1 MAAFSA
7 MLGLGAISPFLP
19 ELAKQHGANGFWLGM
34 IFAGFGISRSIV
46 VPLVGKYADTIGRKA
61 FVSAG
66 LFLYTIIV
74 LTYPMTD
81 NIFSLTMVR
90 LVHGLAVG
98 MIIPA
103 LMVYIGDLIEK
114 GAAGVSTGL
123 LNMMF
128 YLGLAAGPFIGGY
141 IGYHYGF
148 DSVFYLMSLFGGIT
162 FVIVVLFL
170 PESFPGEDEIKEEKE
185 KVTVGSLLKYDL
197 IKAVL
202 IAAVLITLM
211 TVTFIAFV
219 PSLADKI
226 KMDPNHI
233 GIILSV
239 GILLAGLLQIPMSR
253 IAGGLDKAGKMIQIG
268 TGTTIAMFALFV
280 MPFCPDFKALLLA
293 GSILG
298 LGISTSTS
306 ALLSISVDIG
316 KKAGMSMWMAMYYT
330 ATNVGIIVTPLLAG
344 IIMDFLGI
352 DVVFYL
358 FGLLGF
364 FAVLAGGHY
373 ICKRAKLKKGE

>member
-1 MAAFSA
+1 

-19 ELAKQHGANGFWLGM
+19 ELAKEHGANGFWLGM

-46 VPLVGKYADTIGRKA
+46 VPIVGKYADAVGRKT

-66 LFLYTIIV
+66 LFLYTIIA

-81 NIFSLTMVR
+81 DILTLTIVR

-98 MIIPA
+98 MIIPV
-103 LMVYIGDLIEK
+103 LMVYIGDFAEK
-114 GAAGVSTGL
+114 GRAGISTSS

-128 YLGLAAGPFIGGY
+128 YLGLAAGPLVGGY
-141 IGYHYGF
+141 VGYHYGF
-148 DSVFYLMSLFGGIT
+148 DSVFYLMSLLGGIT
-162 FVIVVLFL
+162 FIIVIFLL
-170 PESFPGEDEIKEEKE
+170 PESAPVEEEKKEEKE
-185 KVTVGSLLKYDL
+185 KITVASLLKYDL
-197 IKAVL
+197 IKVVL
-202 IAAVLITLM
+202 VAAVLVTLM

-239 GILLAGLLQIPMSR
+239 GILFAGLLQIPMGR
-253 IAGGLDKAGKMIQIG
+253 IAEKLDKIGKMIQIG
-268 TGTTIAMFALFV
+268 TGTSISMFSLFV
-280 MPFCPDFKALLLA
+280 MPFCPDFRALLLA

-298 LGISTSTS
+298 LGISISTS
-306 ALLSISVDIG
+306 ALLNISVDIG
-316 KKAGMSMWMAMYYT
+316 KKAGMSMWMSIYYT
-330 ATNVGIIVTPLLAG
+330 AINVGVIITPLLAG
-344 IIMDFLGI
+344 IIMDHLGI

-358 FGLLGF
+358 FGLLGLF
-364 FAVLAGGHY
+364 FVLGGVHY
-373 ICKRAKLKKGE
+373 IRSRVLV